1 MNLLQQKIIAEGTV
15 LSESVL
21 KVDSFLN
28 HQIDPKLMK
37 YIGEEFASRF
47 ADAGIT
53 KILTIE
59 SSGIAPSVMT
69 GLTLDVPVIFA
80 RKRKSLL
87 TLARSALFSKG
98 SFLH

>member
-28 HQIDPKLMK
+28 HQIDLKLMK

-47 ADAGIT
+47 ADAGKNI
-53 KILTIE
+53 TIE
-59 SSGIAPSVMT
+59 SSGIARQS
-69 GLTLDVPVIFA
+69 
-80 RKRKSLL
+80 
-87 TLARSALFSKG
+87 
-98 SFLH
+98 